1 MQCIRFS
8 SLLHFPLFPP
18 SLTFAGNQRKVT
30 QWTQRALLITDAE
43 TVVICA
49 CVKAELLSASSTIY
63 IAAIIWSS
71 SSADTQKKEE
81 NTRRGGPWRNFTQP
95 LCELLMGPEWQS
107 GKQLSLSFTETSACL
122 YPILCSQA
130 LVGTV
135 FCQQPVFQGFPGS
148 PISITALIGRADW
161 D

>member
-1 MQCIRFS
+1 M
-8 SLLHFPLFPP
+8 HLFFF
-18 SLTFAGNQRKVT
+18 SLTFSVVSSISNLCRESKKSYSVKAV
-30 QWTQRALLITDAE
+30 ALLITDAE

-49 CVKAELLSASSTIY
+49 CVKAELLCASSTIY
-63 IAAIIWSS
+63 IATIIWSS
-71 SSADTQKKEE
+71 SSAGTQKRKKIS
-81 NTRRGGPWRNFTQP
+81 GGWRNFTQP

-107 GKQLSLSFTETSACL
+107 GKQLSLSFTETLVSL

-135 FCQQPVFQGFPGS
+135 FCQQPVFQVFPGS
-148 PISITALIGRADW
+148 PIRITALIGRADW